1 MARIL
6 AVRGKI
12 TKEAPVRPKAGP
24 AFLIIA
30 IVVALVATL
39 SSAALAQNVSPTIY
53 SGSVT
58 IGDNPAPDGLT
69 LVARIND
76 YESEGVVTKN
86 GRYSFLIVSPPTID
100 YFIETITFHIPEL
113 DIQAAE
119 TDVFR
124 GSTAQFEKALT
135 FPAVEGLAPGPT
147 PTPGAAATTT
157 PTPLPTQPVAQ
168 PSSPPVV
175 YFGNVTVNGQPA
187 PDGLV
192 IVARIEDYES
202 QPITTSN
209 GAYARLSVSPLSA
222 DYLFKDTTF
231 HIPAFGVQ
239 AAETVLF
246 LGGPAERPLDLTFP
260 VLPEPTPTPV
270 PTPVLTP
277 VTLSIDT
284 DRTIYNQGNLVTII
298 TDIDGITSN
307 ADIAISVIDPSGN
320 IVMTR
325 TLSIDDIGSIPFKIL
340 HGTAA
345 GSYKVTASTNING
358 QNYEDRSQFTIKKN
372 IAGITIL
379 SVEPTDQQGNPV
391 TSFGKNKQGFV
402 KIKLDSDSS
411 TTSLITVNIFD
422 SDLTSL
428 GTGSVNTTLSG
439 QSELILSFFIP
450 NNAVLGN
457 ADIYV
462 NAFTDWP
469 SNGGTPLTRESSA
482 NVLIDQ

>member
-1 MARIL
+1 M
-6 AVRGKI
+6 
-12 TKEAPVRPKAGP
+12 RPKAGP

-86 GRYSFLIVSPPTID
+86 GRYSFLIVLPPTID

-209 GAYARLSVSPLSA
+209 GAYARLSVSPPSA

-270 PTPVLTP
+270 PTATAVPVPTATP
-277 VTLSIDT
+277 TPAPPPTVTPT
-284 DRTIYNQGNLVTII
+284 RVRPTPTTVTRPP
-298 TDIDGITSN
+298 TPDINGDGS
-307 ADIAISVIDPSGN
+307 
-320 IVMTR
+320 
-325 TLSIDDIGSIPFKIL
+325 
-340 HGTAA
+340 
-345 GSYKVTASTNING
+345 VTARDLALLSAAYGTSTG
-358 QNYEDRSQFTIKKN
+358 DVNYDRRADLN
-372 IAGITIL
+372 
-379 SVEPTDQQGNPV
+379 
-391 TSFGKNKQGFV
+391 
-402 KIKLDSDSS
+402 SDGR
-411 TTSLITVNIFD
+411 VD
-422 SDLTSL
+422 YRDLAML
-428 GTGSVNTTLSG
+428 GA
-439 QSELILSFFIP
+439 QYE
-450 NNAVLGN
+450 
-457 ADIYV
+457 
-462 NAFTDWP
+462 
-469 SNGGTPLTRESSA
+469 R
-482 NVLIDQ
+482 

>member
-1 MARIL
+1 M
-6 AVRGKI
+6 
-12 TKEAPVRPKAGP
+12 RPKAGP

-39 SSAALAQNVSPTIY
+39 SSGAQAQTVSPTIY

-58 IGDNPAPDGLT
+58 IGGNPAPDGLT

-86 GRYSFLIVSPPTID
+86 GWYSFLIVSPPTID

-147 PTPGAAATTT
+147 PTPGPAIATTT

-168 PSSPPVV
+168 PPTPPVV

-202 QPITTSN
+202 QPVTTRD
-209 GAYARLSVSPLSA
+209 GAYASLSVSPLSSS
-222 DYLFKDTTF
+222 YLFKDTTF

-239 AAETVLF
+239 AFETVLF

-260 VLPEPTPTPV
+260 VLPEPTPTPEPTATPTPEPTAT
-270 PTPVLTP
+270 PTPVPTATP
-277 VTLSIDT
+277 TPAPTPTVTPTSVRPT
-284 DRTIYNQGNLVTII
+284 PTIVTRPP
-298 TDIDGITSN
+298 TPDINGDGS
-307 ADIAISVIDPSGN
+307 
-320 IVMTR
+320 
-325 TLSIDDIGSIPFKIL
+325 
-340 HGTAA
+340 
-345 GSYKVTASTNING
+345 VTARDLALLSTAYRSSRGDRNYDRRADLNSDG
-358 QNYEDRSQFTIKKN
+358 QVDYRDLAMLGAQYE
-372 IAGITIL
+372 G
-379 SVEPTDQQGNPV
+379 
-391 TSFGKNKQGFV
+391 
-402 KIKLDSDSS
+402 
-411 TTSLITVNIFD
+411 
-422 SDLTSL
+422 
-428 GTGSVNTTLSG
+428 
-439 QSELILSFFIP
+439 
-450 NNAVLGN
+450 
-457 ADIYV
+457 
-462 NAFTDWP
+462 
-469 SNGGTPLTRESSA
+469 
-482 NVLIDQ
+482 